1 MQNKITVKELNG
13 IKSLLK
19 TQDNLIFRFEQFSK
33 QIKEPQ
39 LRIEYQKFYASAQS
53 HKNKLLSALEI
64 KSE

>member
-39 LRIEYQKFYASAQS
+39 LKSEFQKLYSSAQS
-53 HKNKLLSALEI
+53 HKNKLLSALDN